1 MWKAKKSFII
11 MSLTSVG
18 LSYILFYQ
26 DFNAQNLPVFIE

>member
-1 MWKAKKSFII
+1 

-26 DFNAQNLPVFIE
+26 DFNAQRVLVYGPLILKKTL